1 LIQNITFNEFLPKLV
16 GVLPAYDGYKND
28 VETTIAT
35 EFSSCIFRIG
45 HPMISS
51 KLRINDNPD
60 DFLLL
65 RDAFFRP
72 SYVQANG
79 TENIIFGAS
88 QPLMKQ
94 INNQIID
101 DIRNFLFDPPTPS
114 MLHDLAALNMQR
126 GRDHGIPGY
135 NFVREAYGLSKIDNF
150 NQVISDSNIAI
161 KLAELYV
168 SPDNADPW
176 VMAIS
181 EDHVPGLPVGP
192 LIQAALKKQFLA
204 IRDGDRFW
212 FEVDPGLTSQWKTY
226 IKNTTLGDI
235 IRNNITVN
243 NDLKTKVKKDVF
255 VQ

>member
-1 LIQNITFNEFLPKLV
+1 
-16 GVLPAYDGYKND
+16 
-28 VETTIAT
+28 
-35 EFSSCIFRIG
+35 
-45 HPMISS
+45 
-51 KLRINDNPD
+51 
-60 DFLLL
+60 
-65 RDAFFRP
+65 
-72 SYVQANG
+72 
-79 TENIIFGAS
+79 
-88 QPLMKQ
+88 MKQ

-204 IRDGDRFW
+204 IRDGERFW